1 LDYRYNDATNDV
13 NISLVTETYTPEV
26 NGVAMT
32 LSQLVN
38 HLRSRGHKVQV
49 VRPRQKQESPGLQDN
64 EKTVSVRGAPIPRY
78 PDLRFGL
85 PCGNR
90 LRSSWRQ
97 FQPDIIHVAT
107 EGPLGLSAIR
117 AAKRL
122 SIPCTS
128 TFHTNFHEYSKHYNA
143 PLLMKGVL
151 AYLRWIHNQTC
162 CTMHPTQE
170 LADALEKSGFLN
182 NQVFGRGVDLAAFH
196 PGARDESLRSKWG
209 AGSEDTIVL
218 HVSRFAAE
226 KNYELL
232 FKSYRKILNTLPH
245 ARFVVVGDGP
255 VRAKWERAFPEAIY
269 TGVISLENRVEL
281 GQIYA
286 SSDVFL
292 YPSNTETYGNVLTE
306 AMASGNACLAFN
318 YAAAAIHIEDGV
330 NGLTVPMGDE
340 EQFLERSLDLVKN
353 VALQKRLG
361 QSAADYAVE
370 HLDWV
375 PVVDQ
380 FESLLFQYADKPT
393 DKSPNA
399 QNRTNQ

>member
-1 LDYRYNDATNDV
+1 V
-13 NISLVTETYTPEV
+13 NISLVTETYPPEV

-38 HLRSRGHKVQV
+38 HLRSRGHQAQV
-49 VRPRQKQESPGLQDN
+49 VRPRQIQEAPAPQSSEQTL
-64 EKTVSVRGAPIPRY
+64 SVRGAPIPRY

-90 LRSSWRQ
+90 LRSSWKG
-97 FQPDIIHVAT
+97 FQPDVIHVAT

-151 AYLRWIHNQTC
+151 AYLRWIHNQTR

-170 LADALEKSGFLN
+170 LADALEERGFLN

-196 PGARDESLRSKWG
+196 PGARDESLRSSWG
-209 AGSEDTIVL
+209 AGPEDTVVL

-232 FKSYRKILNTLPH
+232 FKSYGEIRDTVAH
-245 ARFVVVGDGP
+245 AKFVVVGDGP

-269 TGVISLENRVEL
+269 TGVISLENRAEL
-281 GQIYA
+281 GKIYA
-286 SSDVFL
+286 SADVFL

-353 VALQKRLG
+353 TALQKRLG
-361 QSAADYAVE
+361 QSAAGYAVE
-370 HLDWV
+370 HLDWI
-375 PVVDQ
+375 PVVEQ
-380 FESLLFQYADKPT
+380 FESLLFQYAYKCNDKRPI
-393 DKSPNA
+393 A
-399 QNRTNQ
+399 QNQAIQ